1 MCLYGRVVFTCAHER
16 WGLCVKKCPTS
27 EAFAAKES
35 DHDCLVKN
43 PHVPTSPRLQKKC
56 NRCIAMEN
64 KLGKARKS
72 IEDVKETLRRIE
84 EKKAKIEEKKKTEE
98 KKKME
103 EQKMEESQAEP
114 VVELDPGLGVI
125 SEEDETEESEMGDSS
140 WASGSCTS

>member
-35 DHDCLVKN
+35 DQDCFVKN
-43 PHVPTSPRLQKKC
+43 PHVPTSRRLQKKC
-56 NRCIAMEN
+56 SRCIAMED

-72 IEDVKETLRRIE
+72 ITDVKETLRRIE
-84 EKKAKIEEKKKTEE
+84 EKKAKIEEKKKIGEKNKIEE
-98 KKKME
+98 KKVE
-103 EQKMEESQAEP
+103 ERQVES

-125 SEEDETEESEMGDSS
+125 SEEDETEESEMGDSY